1 MCKCLISN
9 GAVVTSNYLNG
20 DCILNLVLDLKK
32 RRRRCHG
39 VSGRNTE
46 VCNSLLN

>member
-20 DCILNLVLDLKK
+20 DCILNLILDLKK
-32 RRRRCHG
+32 EEEDVMVLSVEEIQNC
-39 VSGRNTE
+39 VIL
-46 VCNSLLN
+46 C